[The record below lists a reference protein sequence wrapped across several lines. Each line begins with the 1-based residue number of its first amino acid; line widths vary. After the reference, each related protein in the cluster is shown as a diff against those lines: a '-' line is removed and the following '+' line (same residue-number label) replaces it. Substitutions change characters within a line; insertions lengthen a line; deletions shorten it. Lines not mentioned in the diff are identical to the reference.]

1 MKKIVT
7 ILLLGAMLLMACEK
21 DEPAGPPQKL
31 LIMENDSVF
40 EVSSDEFSYT
50 LSYRLENAEAE
61 DLSDKVHIE
70 TDVNWIMFRSGY
82 NTYNVKTSRITFLS
96 AFIIRENWGS
106 MSREGNIIVTFE
118 DQVKVVKIK
127 QHGCV
132 SF

>member
-50 LSYRLENAEAE
+50 LSYRLENAEAD

-70 TDVNWIMFRSGY
+70 TDVNWIMFKSGH

-96 AFIIRENWGS
+96 AFIIRENWDS

-127 QHGCV
+127 QQGCV